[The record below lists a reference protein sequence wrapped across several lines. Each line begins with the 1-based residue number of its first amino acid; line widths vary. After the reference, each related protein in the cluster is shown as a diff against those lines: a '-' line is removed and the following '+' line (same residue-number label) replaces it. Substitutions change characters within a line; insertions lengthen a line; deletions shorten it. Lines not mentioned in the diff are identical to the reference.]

1 MNEDVNTRLLK
12 VEHRQ
17 ETIEKV
23 AHEVATTQKE
33 TNESINALT
42 QQLGRLIDKF
52 DSISESQKEHYKQL
66 KENTSRLDKMES
78 STKLFNSIISAI
90 ILGAVTLGYN
100 LISK

>member
-1 MNEDVNTRLLK
+1 MNEDVNTRLLR

-52 DSISESQKEHYKQL
+52 DSISESQKEQYKQL

>member
-1 MNEDVNTRLLK
+1 MNEDVNTRLLR

-23 AHEVATTQKE
+23 AHEVAMGQKE
-33 TNESINALT
+33 TNESINGLT
-42 QQLGRLIDKF
+42 NQVGRMIDKF

-78 STKLFNSIISAI
+78 STKLFNSIISAV
-90 ILGAVTLGYN
+90 ILGAITLGYN

>member
-1 MNEDVNTRLLK
+1 MNEDVNTRLLR

-23 AHEVATTQKE
+23 AHDVATSQKE

-52 DSISESQKEHYKQL
+52 DSISEAQKEHYQQL

-90 ILGAVTLGYN
+90 ILGAITLGYN
-100 LISK
+100 LLSK